1 MNNDCLKH
9 VLFLFVTYYFITFFM
24 QSMEIEENPQ
34 AIERG
39 SKRVLRRTKKG
50 VKHGRGVTVGCNSV
64 HNMPKHQN
72 NTRHL

>member
-1 MNNDCLKH
+1 
-9 VLFLFVTYYFITFFM
+9 M

-72 NTRHL
+72 NTRHLWSVILHNKRGTVFYFYF